1 MVVAHLTK
9 MEKNKENWRE
19 KIWRKKIEKII
30 MVQNN
35 IFHLYGGGPLD
46 IPAVDKSKDGDAED
60 GEQFDNLEIEDLVN
74 VFSYFKTYTI
84 HQLFINILRYSYFQ
98 S

>member
-1 MVVAHLTK
+1 M
-9 MEKNKENWRE
+9 
-19 KIWRKKIEKII
+19 KKKTIT
-30 MVQNN
+30 VQKD
-35 IFHLYGGGPLD
+35 IFHLNGGGPLD

-84 HQLFINILRYSYFQ
+84 HQLLTKLELQDLDNEIFLFPEF
-98 S
+98 